1 MSDIWRMVTMHPLK
15 AWREANGVTLTQLS
29 EKAGVLHTHLS
40 MVENGK
46 RSVSLKTG
54 MKIVAATG
62 GALTLEDLAPSAAEA
77 TQ

>member
-1 MSDIWRMVTMHPLK
+1 MHPLK

-29 EKAGVLHTHLS
+29 EKAGVLHSHLS

-54 MKIVAATG
+54 MKIIAATG
-62 GALTLEDLAPSAAEA
+62 GALKLEDLVPCSAEA
-77 TQ
+77 AQ